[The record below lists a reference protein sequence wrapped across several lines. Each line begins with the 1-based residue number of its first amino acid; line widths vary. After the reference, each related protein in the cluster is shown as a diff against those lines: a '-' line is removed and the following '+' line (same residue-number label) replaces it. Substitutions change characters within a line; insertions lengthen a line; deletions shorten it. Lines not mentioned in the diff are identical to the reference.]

1 MVVCKCLGHDS
12 LMFCRSVLVTL
23 GGFLCGKKS
32 ALFPTWMFKWE
43 KRADFSY

>member
-23 GGFLCGKKS
+23 GGFLLTSVVK
-32 ALFPTWMFKWE
+32 
-43 KRADFSY
+43 